1 MIYDY
6 RLKPYVMKKFLLSI
20 LAVVALGA
28 AAQAQTWG
36 FGPKVGITF
45 SSANGVEGSKMRA
58 GVVAGA
64 FASRWINDWF
74 AIQGELLYS
83 QQGYNTKVAGVSEK
97 YRLDYLTMPVLAKFY
112 LIDGLNFEVGG
123 QIAYR
128 VAAKQKLAT
137 DDFLSLKQKT
147 NRFHADF
154 ICGLS
159 YDFDFG
165 LILEGRYLMGLNSVS
180 VGSGVKTGALQMLVG
195 WRF

>member
-1 MIYDY
+1 
-6 RLKPYVMKKFLLSI
+6 MKKILLSL
-20 LAVVALGA
+20 LAVVAVSVA
-28 AAQAQTWG
+28 TQAQTWG
-36 FGPKVGITF
+36 FGPKVGITL

-83 QQGYNTKVAGVSEK
+83 QQGFNTNVGGVSEK
-97 YRLDYLTMPVLAKFY
+97 FRIDYITMPALAKFY

-123 QIAYR
+123 QLAYR
-128 VAAKQKLAT
+128 VSAKQKLAK

-165 LILEGRYLMGLNSVS
+165 LILEGRYLMGLNSVW
-180 VGSGVKTGALQMLVG
+180 VGNGIKTGALQMLVG

>member
-1 MIYDY
+1 
-6 RLKPYVMKKFLLSI
+6 MKKILLSI
-20 LAVVALGA
+20 LAVVALSITT
-28 AAQAQTWG
+28 QAQTWG

-45 SSANGVEGSKMRA
+45 SSANGVEGSKMRV

-97 YRLDYLTMPVLAKFY
+97 YRLDYLTMPMLAKFY
-112 LIDGLNFEVGG
+112 VMDGLNFEAGG

-128 VAAKQKLAT
+128 VSAKQKLTEA
-137 DDFLSLKQKT
+137 DFLSLKQKT
-147 NRFHADF
+147 NRFHADLIF
-154 ICGLS
+154 GVS

-165 LILEGRYLMGLNSVS
+165 LILEGRYLLSANSV
-180 VGSGVKTGALQMLVG
+180 GVNNSIKTGALQFLVG

>member
-1 MIYDY
+1 
-6 RLKPYVMKKFLLSI
+6 MKKILLS
-20 LAVVALGA
+20 LFAVVAVGVA
-28 AAQAQTWG
+28 VQAQTWG
-36 FGPKVGITF
+36 YGPKVGITF
-45 SSANGVEGSKMRA
+45 SSANGVEGSKMRV

-83 QQGYNTKVAGVSEK
+83 QQGYNTKIAGVSEK
-97 YRLDYLTMPVLAKFY
+97 FRLDYLTMPVLAKFY

-128 VAAKQKLAT
+128 VAAKQKVAEAE
-137 DDFLSLKQKT
+137 FLNLKQKT

-165 LILEGRYLMGLNSVS
+165 LILEGRYLLSANSVG
-180 VGSGVKTGALQMLVG
+180 VGNGIKTGALQMLVG

>member
-1 MIYDY
+1 
-6 RLKPYVMKKFLLSI
+6 MKKILLSF
-20 LAVVALGA
+20 LAVVALGITT
-28 AAQAQTWG
+28 QAQTWG

-45 SSANGVEGSKMRA
+45 SSANGVEGSKMRV

-97 YRLDYLTMPVLAKFY
+97 YRLDYLTMPMLAKFY
-112 LIDGLNFEVGG
+112 VMDGLNFEAGG

-128 VAAKQKLAT
+128 VSAKQKLAEA
-137 DDFLSLKQKT
+137 DFLSLKQKT
-147 NRFHADF
+147 NRFHADLIF
-154 ICGLS
+154 GVS

-165 LILEGRYLMGLNSVS
+165 LILEGRYLLSANSV
-180 VGSGVKTGALQMLVG
+180 GVNNSIKTGALQFLVG